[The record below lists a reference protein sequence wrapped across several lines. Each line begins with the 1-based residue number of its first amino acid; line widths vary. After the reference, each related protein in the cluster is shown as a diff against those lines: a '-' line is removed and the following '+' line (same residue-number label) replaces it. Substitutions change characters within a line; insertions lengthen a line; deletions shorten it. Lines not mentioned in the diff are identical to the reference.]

1 MNFRLRTLV
10 QMKSVSIF
18 GLAIFSLAMARGQT
32 AVERTDTTMPLAA
45 QQALVTKYCAGCHND
60 KLKSGGFSWTKINL
74 AHVDAKAE
82 QTEKAIL
89 KLRAGMMPPAGAP
102 RPDAATIKQ
111 FATSLENGIDQVAGA
126 HPNPGIAPALHRLNR
141 TEYRN
146 SVRDLLDLDVDVT
159 ALLPPDDSSH
169 GFDNMADVL
178 TVSPALMEGYIRA
191 AGKISRLAVGDPSVG
206 PVEKTYHIPRVINQ
220 TRHVEDTPIGTRGG
234 ISVVHNFPAD
244 GEYTFKVSFYDSLDG
259 PLYGKNQG
267 KSQQI
272 EFSVNGARV
281 ALLQINPN
289 MKLTDYPT
297 TPPIA
302 IKAGPQRVSAAFI
315 QHFEGPVEDIV
326 SPPELSLVDLNN
338 ADMPGMTSLPHLR
351 EFSITGPTK
360 VTGVSETPARAR
372 IFTCRPAAGADE
384 IPCARTILAAL
395 ARQAFRRPSTGSDD
409 ERLLSY
415 FQRGRNDGD
424 FDSGI
429 RTAMQAIIADPEF
442 VFRFERM
449 PANAAPGTNY
459 RIDDLEL
466 ASRLSY
472 FLWSSAPDDTLITL
486 ASERKL
492 QDQATLEQQV
502 RRMLADP
509 KAESLAANF
518 AGQWLHLQNLKDAQP
533 DAFLYPNFDRNLVES
548 MRRETELLFMSILRE
563 NRNVLDLLT
572 ASYTFVDE
580 LLAKEYGIPNVLG
593 SRFRRVEISDPNR
606 FGLLGQASILTV
618 TSIANRTSPVAR
630 GKYVMEV
637 LLGAP
642 PPPPLPN
649 VPALKENS
657 EITKAL
663 SVRERLEE
671 HRKNAVCATCHKM
684 MDPIGFSLE
693 NFDAMGAWRTKD
705 SGFPVDASGKMFDG
719 TKLDGPVSLR
729 QAILSH
735 SDAFLGT
742 FSQNLLAYALGR
754 VVDYRDMPA
763 VRAIEKDAAKDD
775 NRFPAF
781 VLGIVRSAP
790 FQMRRA
796 EQVESASV
804 DETRH

>member
-1 MNFRLRTLV
+1 
-10 QMKSVSIF
+10 MKSLIIF
-18 GLAIFSLAMARGQT
+18 GVAMLAMAHGQT
-32 AVERTDTTMPLAA
+32 AVVASQTTLHQDTVMPVPA

-74 AHVDAKAE
+74 AHVNTNAE

-102 RPDAATIKQ
+102 RPDAATIKS
-111 FATSLENGIDQVAGA
+111 FAASLENGIDQVAGM
-126 HPNPGIAPALHRLNR
+126 HPNPGTGPALHRLNR

-146 SVRDLLDLDVDVT
+146 SIRDLLDLDVDV
-159 ALLPPDDSSH
+159 ASLLPPDDSSH

-191 AGKISRLAVGDPSVG
+191 AGKISRLATGDPSVG

-220 TRHVEDTPIGTRGG
+220 TRHVEDTPVGTRGG

-281 ALLQINPN
+281 ALLNINPN

-315 QHFEGPVEDIV
+315 QKFEGPVEDIV

-360 VTGVSETPARAR
+360 VTGVSDTPARTR

-384 IPCARTILAAL
+384 IPCARKILSAL
-395 ARQAFRRPSTGSDD
+395 ARNAFRRPATDSDD

-415 FQRGRNDGD
+415 FQRGRNDGGKDGD
-424 FDSGI
+424 FDAGI
-429 RTAMQAIIADPEF
+429 RTALQAIIADPEF
-442 VFRFERM
+442 VFRFERT
-449 PANAAPGTNY
+449 PAKIAAGTNY
-459 RIDDLEL
+459 RIGDLEL

-472 FLWSSAPDDTLITL
+472 FLWSSAPDDELITL

-492 QDQATLEQQV
+492 QDPAVLEQQV

-509 KAESLAANF
+509 KAEALAANF

-572 ASYTFVDE
+572 ANYTFVDE

-593 SRFRRVEISDPNR
+593 SRFRRVEIQDPNR

-642 PPPPLPN
+642 PPPPLPD

-671 HRKNAVCATCHKM
+671 HRKNPVCATCHKM

-693 NFDAMGAWRTKD
+693 NFDAIGAWRTKD

-763 VRAIEKDAAKDD
+763 VRAIEKDAARDD

-781 VLGIVRSAP
+781 VLSIVRSAP

-796 EQVESASV
+796 EEIESVSV

>member
-1 MNFRLRTLV
+1 
-10 QMKSVSIF
+10 
-18 GLAIFSLAMARGQT
+18 
-32 AVERTDTTMPLAA
+32 MPVATE
-45 QQALVTKYCAGCHND
+45 QALVTRYCASCHND

-102 RPDAATIKQ
+102 RPDAATLKA
-111 FATSLENGIDQVAGA
+111 FAAALENGIDQVAGA
-126 HPNPGIAPALHRLNR
+126 HPNPGTGPALHRLNR

-146 SVRDLLDLDVDVT
+146 SIHDLLALDVDVT
-159 ALLPPDDSSH
+159 SLLPPDDSSH

-191 AGKISRLAVGDPSVG
+191 AGKISRLATGDPTVG
-206 PVEKTYHIPRVINQ
+206 PTEKTYHIPRVINQ
-220 TRHVEDTPIGTRGG
+220 TRHIEDTPIGTRGG

-281 ALLQINPN
+281 ALLNINPN

-297 TPPIA
+297 TPPIK
-302 IKAGPQRVSAAFI
+302 IQAGPQRISAAFI
-315 QHFEGPVEDIV
+315 QRFEGPVEDIV

-351 EFSITGPTK
+351 EFSVMGPK
-360 VTGVSETPARAR
+360 NVTGVSDTPSRAK
-372 IFTCRPAAGADE
+372 IFTCRPAAGVDE
-384 IPCARTILAAL
+384 IPCAKKILLAL
-395 ARQAFRRPSTGSDD
+395 SRQAFRRPSTDSDL

-415 FQRGRNDGD
+415 FQEGRNGASKDD
-424 FDSGI
+424 SKDAAFDSGI
-429 RTAMQAIIADPEF
+429 RTALQAIVADPEF
-442 VFRFERM
+442 VFRFERT
-449 PANAAPGTNY
+449 PPNTAAKANY
-459 RIDDLEL
+459 RIGDLEL

-472 FLWSSAPDDTLITL
+472 FLWSSAPDDELITL
-486 ASERKL
+486 ASEAKL
-492 QDQATLEQQV
+492 GDPAVLEQQV

-509 KAESLAANF
+509 KAEALAANF

-533 DAFLYPNFDRNLVES
+533 DAFQFPNFDRNLVES
-548 MRRETELLFMSILRE
+548 MRRETELLFMSVLRE
-563 NRNVLDLLT
+563 NRSVLDLLT
-572 ASYTFVDE
+572 SNYTFVDE

-593 SRFRRVEISDPNR
+593 SRFRRVEIRDPNR
-606 FGLLGQASILTV
+606 FGLLGHASILTL
-618 TSIANRTSPVAR
+618 TSISNRTSPVAR
-630 GKYVMEV
+630 GKWVMEV
-637 LLGAP
+637 LLGVP
-642 PPPPLPN
+642 PPPPLPD

-657 EITKAL
+657 EIAKAL

-671 HRKNAVCATCHKM
+671 HRKNPVCATCHKM

-693 NFDAMGAWRTKD
+693 NFDAVGAWRIKD
-705 SGFPVDASGKMFDG
+705 SGFPVDASGKMYDG

-735 SDAFLGT
+735 SDAFIGT
-742 FSQNLLAYALGR
+742 FSQNLLAYGLGR

-763 VRAIEKDAAKDD
+763 VRAIEKDAAMDG
-775 NRFPAF
+775 NRFSAF
-781 VLGIVRSAP
+781 ILGIVRSSP
-790 FQMRRA
+790 FQMKRA
-796 EQVESASV
+796 EESDSSPVESV
-804 DETRH
+804 HH